1 MSSARVTIHLRQTDT
16 FGLPKVTGELDST
29 CKAMEAQLTNQ
40 TAYKIVSVCVLCASV
55 PLSHIHRKQLQALTA

>member
-16 FGLPKVTGELDST
+16 FGPPKVTRELDST

-40 TAYKIVSVCVLCASV
+40 TAYKIVSVCFVC
-55 PLSHIHRKQLQALTA
+55 